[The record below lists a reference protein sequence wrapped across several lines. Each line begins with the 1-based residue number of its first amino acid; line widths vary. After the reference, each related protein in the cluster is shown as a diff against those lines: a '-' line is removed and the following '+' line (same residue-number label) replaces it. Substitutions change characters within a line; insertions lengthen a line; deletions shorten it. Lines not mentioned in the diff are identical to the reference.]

1 MLRRVCSYTSFGLYR
16 SFAAGSRFQN
26 IQRYYCEPKEVSE
39 RATKMFESILAS
51 TPSNPDSALLKQ
63 NSYNMQLDVYVNKMD
78 RDNSLAQW
86 KKIIAEDV
94 LPDLDIGI
102 RMVAAFGYDDEIRE
116 TVLTDILRLKV
127 GKDFSLDYMKTI
139 LNLASLDVDIPE
151 PEER

>member
-63 NSYNMQLDVYVNKMD
+63 NSYNMNLMLMSKKWIEIIYKLP
-78 RDNSLAQW
+78 LA
-86 KKIIAEDV
+86 AMMNGTF
-94 LPDLDIGI
+94 L
-102 RMVAAFGYDDEIRE
+102 
-116 TVLTDILRLKV
+116 
-127 GKDFSLDYMKTI
+127 
-139 LNLASLDVDIPE
+139 
-151 PEER
+151 